1 MKNYLPKIILDQKN
15 IFNDAKKT
23 QSLAIAQEALENGDL
38 GEVAERSNAAVLKTV
53 VRLRGPGVRIP
64 PSPPKSRG

>member
-64 PSPPKSRG
+64 PFPPKSRG

>member
-64 PSPPKSRG
+64 PSPPVL